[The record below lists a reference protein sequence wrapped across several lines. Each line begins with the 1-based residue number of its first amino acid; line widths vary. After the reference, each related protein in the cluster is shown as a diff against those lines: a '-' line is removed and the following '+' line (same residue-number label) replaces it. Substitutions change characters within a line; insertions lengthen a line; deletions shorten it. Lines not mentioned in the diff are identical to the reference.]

1 MAEKSRCFGK
11 NYHPEWMSCG
21 VCSCREGCRI
31 SFFGQKAGKREIEKY
46 KEDPEKIIEQL
57 EMCDYECVGGPLTN
71 NAAFIALKELID
83 EHRFMSYYPFIG
95 EMTISMDVS
104 YDDYR
109 KWYLGDWG
117 PSPVKTY
124 EEEKEMNEVKTVR
137 VIGVTF
143 NVNTHNGNDR
153 RVFQYLC
160 PFNVKR
166 GDAIVAD
173 TVYGASLARV
183 VKVDNFDANN
193 SCYYTGLKTVISGPI
208 DLVLSKNYAVR
219 EATEM
224 VRECEENALTL
235 EKIRKLENKRSK
247 LRKDLEK
254 TECERSF
261 IYRELGDIQSEV
273 CNLKRKAGISLE

>member
-11 NYHPEWMSCG
+11 NYHPEWMGCG
-21 VCSCREGCRI
+21 VCSCREGFRI
-31 SFFGQKAGKREIEKY
+31 AFFGQKVGKREIEKY
-46 KEDPEKIIEQL
+46 KEDPEEIIEQL

-95 EMTISMDVS
+95 GVTISMD
-104 YDDYR
+104 
-109 KWYLGDWG
+109 WG
-117 PSPVKTY
+117 SSPVETY
-124 EEEKEMNEVKTVR
+124 EKEKEMNEVKTVR

-166 GDAIVAD
+166 GDVIIAD
-173 TVYGASLARV
+173 TIYGASLAKV
-183 VKVDNFDANN
+183 VKVDYFDANN

-219 EATEM
+219 EATDM
-224 VRECEENALTL
+224 VKECEENALTL